1 LPFSAYIKL
10 EVYNLLGERVSV
22 LRDGVQDAGYY
33 SVEFAPQ
40 GLSSGIYFYRLQA
53 GDFVETKKLI
63 LMR

>member
-1 LPFSAYIKL
+1 
-10 EVYNLLGERVSV
+10 